1 MLLFVLCADYFPGYS
16 VFATQTIEAHREARR
31 QAGAE
36 IAPDASRT
44 LEEQLLAVQAR
55 LQPAHRMLRRLQR
68 AGAQVLAALWPSET
82 IPRTPSRTADWL
94 EVAVGRFE
102 AWKASAARLG
112 AGRALEFVRAWYP
125 GLNLDQLRTWRLEAD
140 EEMEEVRPAIAQR
153 ASTIAECTDISV
165 FAPEINDDGVA
176 QPEEWFGLDPAAG
189 EDSAEEIASSD
200 EGEDDE
206 GEEGEDVEPAGE
218 AASQPQP
225 DRASS
230 NEARA
235 SAPSAGGGDHAEV
248 RQPATPPAGTAVS
261 TDLPDSPVAPLA

>member
-1 MLLFVLCADYFPGYS
+1 ML
-16 VFATQTIEAHREARR
+16 AT
-31 QAGAE
+31 
-36 IAPDASRT
+36 
-44 LEEQLLAVQAR
+44 
-55 LQPAHRMLRRLQR
+55 
-68 AGAQVLAALWPSET
+68 LWPSEA

-102 AWKASAARLG
+102 AWKALTARLG
-112 AGRALEFVRAWYP
+112 AGRTLEFVRAWYP

-140 EEMEEVRPAIAQR
+140 EELAEVRPAIAQR

-165 FAPEINDDGVA
+165 FAPEINDDSVA
-176 QPEEWFGLDPAAG
+176 QPEEWFGLDPTAG

-200 EGEDDE
+200 EGKDDE
-206 GEEGEDVEPAGE
+206 AEEDEDVEPAGGR
-218 AASQPQP
+218 ASQPQP

-230 NEARA
+230 NEAHA

-261 TDLPDSPVAPLA
+261 TDLPGSSVAPSA

>member
-1 MLLFVLCADYFPGYS
+1 M
-16 VFATQTIEAHREARR
+16 
-31 QAGAE
+31 
-36 IAPDASRT
+36 
-44 LEEQLLAVQAR
+44 
-55 LQPAHRMLRRLQR
+55 
-68 AGAQVLAALWPSET
+68 
-82 IPRTPSRTADWL
+82 
-94 EVAVGRFE
+94 
-102 AWKASAARLG
+102 
-112 AGRALEFVRAWYP
+112 
-125 GLNLDQLRTWRLEAD
+125 
-140 EEMEEVRPAIAQR
+140 RPAIPQR
-153 ASTIAECTDISV
+153 ASTIAECTNISV

-230 NEARA
+230 NEVRA
-235 SAPSAGGGDHAEV
+235 SAPFGGGGDHAEV
-248 RQPATPPAGTAVS
+248 RQPATPPTGTAVS